1 MLGAILG
8 PGARML
14 DAPPDPCLSTA
25 HHACASEGLSRKRGG
40 AAPSSMRVGRGGG
53 EQIYSMS
60 RGGRPGGETQ
70 SLAQGRPPPLA
81 PVRGHTSS
89 VSDAATRF
97 VHDLV
102 AERVELGRN
111 R

>member
-60 RGGRPGGETQ
+60 RGGRPGP
-70 SLAQGRPPPLA
+70 SAPSRPGAGTHVKRQRCGDPI
-81 PVRGHTSS
+81 RS
-89 VSDAATRF
+89 
-97 VHDLV
+97 
-102 AERVELGRN
+102 
-111 R
+111 